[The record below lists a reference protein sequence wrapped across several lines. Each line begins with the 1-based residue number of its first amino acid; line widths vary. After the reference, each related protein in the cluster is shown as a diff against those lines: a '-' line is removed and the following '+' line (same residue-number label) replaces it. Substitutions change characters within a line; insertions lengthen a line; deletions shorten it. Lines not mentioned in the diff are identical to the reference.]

1 MTKKKVLITGAGGFI
16 GGFIVEEALG
26 RGYDVWAAVR
36 ATTSRKYLQDSRIHF
51 VELDFND
58 AASFKATIS
67 GQLAEHGAWDYVVH
81 NLGATKCAN
90 YDDFN
95 RTNVGCL
102 KLLVDTLR
110 ELDAVPDGFVMMSSM
125 SVLGIG
131 DEKGYTPFTSAT
143 VPMPNTRYGVSKLKA
158 ETYLQSLPDF
168 PYIAMRPTGV
178 YGPRERDYFLMIDS
192 IAKGF
197 DFSVGYRRQMLT
209 FIYVKDLAAAIFD
222 ALESG
227 VRRKSYL
234 LTDGKTYSQTD
245 FRSIVKQLIGKRLV
259 LPVKAPMWVVKIVCI
274 IAERIAKAQGKAS
287 TLNRDKY
294 KILRQRNWTC
304 EIDDARRDFSFNP
317 RYDLRAGLEE
327 AIKWYKDNGWLK

>member
-58 AASFKATIS
+58 VASFKATIS

-209 FIYVKDLAAAIFD
+209 FIYVKDLASAIFD

-234 LTDGKTYSQTD
+234 LTDGKTYSQAD

-304 EIDDARRDFSFNP
+304 EIDDARRDFGFNP
-317 RYDLRAGLEE
+317 RYDLRAGLKE

>member
-58 AASFKATIS
+58 VASFKATIS

-209 FIYVKDLAAAIFD
+209 FIYVKDLASAIFD

-234 LTDGKTYSQTD
+234 LTDGKTYSQAN

-304 EIDDARRDFSFNP
+304 EIDDARRDFGFNP